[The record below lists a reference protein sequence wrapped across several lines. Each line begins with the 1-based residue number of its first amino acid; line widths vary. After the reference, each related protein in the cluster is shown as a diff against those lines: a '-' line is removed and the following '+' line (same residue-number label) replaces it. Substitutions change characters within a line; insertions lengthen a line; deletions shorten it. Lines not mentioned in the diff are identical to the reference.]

1 MKLSAQII
9 SWLFVPLI
17 TPVFAVLLVMFVP
30 SYQDVLNEDSLYFI
44 SPQHK
49 WQIFYYYFF
58 FCVVVPGLS
67 LLYLKAIGVIS
78 TIEVDD
84 RRERSLPII
93 VMFCSCLG
101 LFLFHHYA
109 IPKDLNFSK
118 YVYSY
123 PLAGVIATA
132 VYFFQTLWKKV
143 SLHGGGMGIMSGF
156 LFAYAA
162 EMQVFPI
169 WIILF
174 AVISSGLV
182 MSARVYL
189 EKHTLLEVVVGWFTG
204 TFVTFAVNYYY

>member
-1 MKLSAQII
+1 M
-9 SWLFVPLI
+9 
-17 TPVFAVLLVMFVP
+17 TPVFALLLVMFVQP
-30 SYQDVLNEDSLYFI
+30 NSFADELNANSLFSI
-44 SPQHK
+44 SIPHK
-49 WQIFYYYFF
+49 WQLFYYYFF

-84 RRERSLPII
+84 RRERSLPIL
-93 VMFCSCLG
+93 VMFVSCLG
-101 LFLFHHYA
+101 LYVFHHYM
-109 IPKDLNFSK
+109 IPKELNFSK

-123 PLAGVIATA
+123 PLSGMVTTA
-132 VYFFQTLWKKV
+132 IFFFQTFWKKV

-162 EMQVFPI
+162 EMQSFPL
-169 WIILF
+169 WILLLAI
-174 AVISSGLV
+174 VSSGLV